1 MTTVN
6 YIKNGMLAVIL
17 GFSASTSWAQ
27 DMDAT
32 EFVDEATAKGIAEI
46 ETAKLAVEQGQSPE
60 VKSFAETMIEDHTKL
75 NQDLK
80 ELAQE
85 KSLEV
90 SDDATLMDQAKAM
103 ILEMREGD
111 GFDDHYASNQVTAH
125 EQSIELFENAAK
137 NLNDEDLREFA
148 KDSLEKLREHLAT
161 AKELEA
167 QFEAE

>member
-17 GFSASTSWAQ
+17 GFSASSWAQ

-46 ETAKLAVEQGQSPE
+46 ETAKLAIEKGQSPE
-60 VKSFAETMIEDHTKL
+60 VKSFAEKMIEDHTKL

-85 KSLEV
+85 KNLEIA
-90 SDDATLMDQAKAM
+90 DDATLMDQAKAM
-103 ILEMREGD
+103 ILEMREGE

-125 EQSIELFENAAK
+125 EQTIELFENAAK
-137 NLNDEDLREFA
+137 NLNDEDLRELA
-148 KDSLEKLREHLAT
+148 TDSLETLREHLAT